1 MDFSAAS
8 FAVTMSD
15 VRAVA
20 DSALIMFLISLASLL
35 SGVVSGVA
43 PLVTAVPSIP
53 VNRSLR
59 FPRLSLACCELV
71 IMEDEV
77 VRHRE
82 ALATPVGSGTG
93 SMSAHHTCA
102 AGGSTRQLALA
113 LTPD

>member
-1 MDFSAAS
+1 
-8 FAVTMSD
+8 MSD

-20 DSALIMFLISLASLL
+20 DSALIMFLISFASLL
-35 SGVVSGVA
+35 SGAVSGVA
-43 PLVTAVPSIP
+43 PPVVMSVPSIP
-53 VNRSLR
+53 VNSSVRL
-59 FPRLSLACCELV
+59 PRLSLACCELV
-71 IMEDEV
+71 IVEDEV

-93 SMSAHHTCA
+93 SMSAYHTCV

>member
-1 MDFSAAS
+1 MHFVVMLVPYISAGQ
-8 FAVTMSD
+8 
-15 VRAVA
+15 
-20 DSALIMFLISLASLL
+20 LL
-35 SGVVSGVA
+35 RVIHSK
-43 PLVTAVPSIP
+43 LP
-53 VNRSLR
+53 V
-59 FPRLSLACCELV
+59 RLSLACCELV